1 MRPDLNILPGDSG
14 CSVWFYN
21 GMSQPRLLAGSIAGL
36 LTDVTITSNYRG
48 DVTSEIHE
56 VVQEWLATGRGN
68 LADLKEELWYYN
80 LYINP
85 SADELMNASRRYGL
99 GHTTWLKDFISNA
112 V

>member
-48 DVTSEIHE
+48 DVTSEIHDVQRSRMMNVKSVTE
-56 VVQEWLATGRGN
+56 VDDAVVARVSDVLEFAFPVVQ
-68 LADLKEELWYYN
+68 K
-80 LYINP
+80 
-85 SADELMNASRRYGL
+85 S
-99 GHTTWLKDFISNA
+99 F
-112 V
+112 